1 MAFST
6 ELAEIVLIVED
17 VERSARFYREVVSLI
32 PENEPEND
40 WAWFWAGEPG
50 RRQRVAL
57 RSGPLLFEER
67 SPLPEGERWGRV
79 HYAFNVP
86 REKLE
91 EAVDHV
97 REKGSEVYGPL
108 YFDWMEALSYYFYD
122 PDGNLLEFW
131 SPDPSRTPA
140 GPRVRTAYED

>member
-1 MAFST
+1 MFST

-17 VERSARFYREVVSLI
+17 VERSARFYREVVGLV

-40 WAWFWAGEPG
+40 WAWFWAGQPG
-50 RRQRVAL
+50 RTQRVAL
-57 RSGPLLFEER
+57 HKGPLLFEER
-67 SPLPEGERWGRV
+67 SPLPDGERWGKI

-86 REKLE
+86 RDKLE

-97 REKGSEVYGPL
+97 SQRETEVYGPV

-131 SPDPSRTPA
+131 SPDPIPVLTEPQRGTIHE
-140 GPRVRTAYED
+140 G

>member
-1 MAFST
+1 MFST

-17 VERSARFYREVVSLI
+17 VERSARFYRNVVGLV
-32 PENEPEND
+32 PENEPD
-40 WAWFWAGEPG
+40 DGWAWFWAGEPG
-50 RRQRVAL
+50 RAQRVAL
-57 RSGPLLFEER
+57 HKGSLLFEER

-91 EAVDHV
+91 KAADHV
-97 REKGSEVYGPL
+97 RQKGHTVYGPVYL
-108 YFDWMEALSYYFYD
+108 DWMKALSYYFYD

-131 SPDPSRTPA
+131 SPDPR
-140 GPRVRTAYED
+140 GEDK